1 MLKIE
6 EINKFLL
13 KADRGHA
20 DGTAELKK
28 QANGSRTI
36 LFSDGDFSMEDN
48 FFGGEPYGGQ
58 QVVFYKKEPVWICV
72 YYGRVLDTELPADK
86 VYDFLREALQHPNKE
101 QPLRGPASYTNNGLE
116 YQNKLE
122 GDTASYLGREVIF
135 ENGKEIFWTQYVG
148 GWVDQRFNGSL

>member
-1 MLKIE
+1 MISIE

-28 QANGSRTI
+28 QVNGSRTI
-36 LFSDGDFSMEDN
+36 TFSDGDFSMEDN

-58 QVVFYKKEPVWICV
+58 QVIFYKNEPVWICV
-72 YYGRVLDTELPADK
+72 YYGRVLETELPADD
-86 VYDFLREALQHPNKE
+86 VYDFLREALQHPNLK
-101 QPLRGPASYTNNGLE
+101 QPLRGPATYKNNRLE
-116 YQNKLE
+116 YQNMLE
-122 GDTASYLGREVIF
+122 GDTANYLGREIIL

-148 GWVDQRFNGSL
+148 GWVDQRFKGSV

>member
-20 DGTAELKK
+20 DRTAELKP

-58 QVVFYKKEPVWICV
+58 QVIFYKKEPVWICV

-86 VYDFLREALQHPNKE
+86 VYDFLREALRHPNKE
-101 QPLRGPASYTNNGLE
+101 QPLRGPASYKNSGLE

-148 GWVDQRFNGSL
+148 GWVDQRFKGSV